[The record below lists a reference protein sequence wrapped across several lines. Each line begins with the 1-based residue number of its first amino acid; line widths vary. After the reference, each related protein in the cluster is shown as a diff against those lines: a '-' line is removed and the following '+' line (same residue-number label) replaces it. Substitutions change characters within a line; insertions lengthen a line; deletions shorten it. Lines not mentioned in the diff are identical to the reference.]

1 MAERTPDLS
10 LVVSTIGRPDDLA
23 RLLRSVERST
33 VADRVQLVVCDQSD
47 DRSCEQ
53 VLQRSGT
60 TVDWVSTTSGR
71 GASRGRNA
79 GLRLATAP
87 VVAFPDDN
95 CWFPP
100 RTLEQVLA
108 AFEAD
113 PALAGVSGQQ
123 QTEDGRPSMLRWL
136 PRAQPVT
143 RTNFMRTSIMST
155 MVFRRT
161 VLDEIAAHDGPG
173 PFDEGLGVGSE
184 GWLGAGEESDL
195 LLRVL
200 DAGGRVDYDPTLVVL
215 QDEPRDEAD
224 AAFERKMLRYGCG
237 NGHLWRRHG
246 LSRPQLL
253 WYSAR
258 KVAGSAVRTAR
269 GQRHL
274 ARADLAYLRGTWAGW
289 TGRPPREL
297 AAGRG

>member
-1 MAERTPDLS
+1 MADGGPALS
-10 LVVSTIGRPDDLA
+10 LVVSTIGRPADLA

-33 VADRVQLVVCDQSD
+33 VAGRVQLVVCDQSQD
-47 DRSCEQ
+47 QSCAR
-53 VLQRSGT
+53 VLRESGT
-60 TVDWVSTTSGR
+60 SVAWEATTSGR

-100 RTLEQVLA
+100 TTLEQALA
-108 AFEAD
+108 AFDAD
-113 PALAGVSGQQ
+113 PSLAGVSGQQ

-136 PRAQPVT
+136 ATPQPVT

-155 MVFRRT
+155 MVFRRA
-161 VLDEIAAHDGPG
+161 VLDEVGW
-173 PFDEGLGVGSE
+173 FDEGLGVGSD

-215 QDEPRDEAD
+215 QEEPRDEAD
-224 AAFERKMLRYGCG
+224 AGFERKMLRYGCG

-246 LSRPQLL
+246 LSRAQLA

-258 KVAGSAVRTAR
+258 KVVGSVVRAAR

-274 ARADLAYLRGTWAGW
+274 ARADVAYLRGTWAGW

-297 AAGRG
+297 AARVGP